1 MPLIRRTVRLYTFG
15 GLSLTDGTEVVAA
28 QRHRLALLA
37 LLAVAGERGCTR
49 DKLMAFLWPES
60 PIEAARHGLQQLLYY
75 LRRQAHG
82 ELFLGTDPLRLNPEA
97 IGSDVAE
104 FDAALAAGALSQA
117 VALYRGPFLDGFYLG
132 DSPAFES
139 WVEQE
144 LARLASAHAAALY
157 RLAHQAGAAEHH
169 TLEIAHWRELAA
181 ADPLSER
188 AATGLIRALA
198 AGGDWTAALQHA
210 RAHDARVRAELA
222 TPPAADLIALVERLR
237 AEYLLAAPVGLATGD
252 RGPEPRYRVERE
264 LGRGAAATVYLAR
277 DRKHDRP
284 VALKVL
290 NPGLAASL
298 SAKRFRREIAILARL
313 HHPHILT
320 LYDSDEEGRY
330 FVLPFVAGESLRQRL
345 AREVQLPLETALRIT
360 SQVAD
365 ALGYAHDRG
374 FVHRDIK
381 PENILLEGQH
391 AFVADFG
398 IAQVLEAAGGER
410 LSASGVALGTPAYM
424 SPEQGR
430 GSHHLDG
437 RSDVYSLACVLYEML
452 AGVPPFAGRSPQVI
466 LARHAADP
474 VPPVRTVC
482 PEVPVG
488 VEHALARAL
497 AKDPADR
504 WPSAAAFRDALRT

>member
-1 MPLIRRTVRLYTFG
+1 MPLIRRTVRLHTFG
-15 GLSLTDGTEVVAA
+15 GLGLTDGTEVVAP
-28 QRHRLALLA
+28 QRRRLALLA

-49 DKLMAFLWPES
+49 DKLMAYLWPES
-60 PIEAARHGLQQLLYY
+60 TSEAARHGLQQLLYY

-82 ELFLGTDPLRLNPEA
+82 ELFLGTDPLRLNAEA
-97 IGSDVAE
+97 ITSDVAE
-104 FDAALAAGALSQA
+104 FDAALAAGSLSEA
-117 VALYRGPFLDGFYLG
+117 VALYRGPFLDGFFLG
-132 DSPAFES
+132 DSAAFEE
-139 WVEQE
+139 WAAQE
-144 LARLASAHAAALY
+144 RSRLATAHAAALY
-157 RLAHQAGAAEHH
+157 RLARQAGAAEQH
-169 TLEIAHWRELAA
+169 TLEIAHWRALVS

-210 RAHDARVRAELA
+210 RAYEARLRAELP
-222 TPPAADLIALVERLR
+222 TPPAVSPIALVERLR
-237 AEYLLAAPVGLATGD
+237 AEHVVAAPPGPAAGNG
-252 RGPEPRYRVERE
+252 GPEPRYRVERE
-264 LGRGAAATVYLAR
+264 LGRGAAATVFLAH

-290 NPGLAASL
+290 NPDLAATL

-313 HHPHILT
+313 HHPHILP

-330 FVLPFVAGESLRQRL
+330 FVVPFVAGESLRQRL

-365 ALGYAHDRG
+365 ALGYAHECG

-381 PENILLEGQH
+381 PENVLLEGQH

-398 IAQVLEAAGGER
+398 IAHVLEAAGGER

-430 GSHHLDG
+430 GSRRLDG

-482 PEVPVG
+482 PEVPAG
-488 VEHALARAL
+488 VEHALVRAL

-504 WPSAAAFRDALRT
+504 WPSAAAFRGALRV

>member
-1 MPLIRRTVRLYTFG
+1 M
-15 GLSLTDGTEVVAA
+15 TDGTDVVAS
-28 QRHRLALLA
+28 QRHRLAFLA

-49 DKLMAFLWPES
+49 DKLMAYLWPES

-82 ELFLGTDPLRLNPEA
+82 DLFLGTDPVRLNPDA
-97 IGSDVAE
+97 ISSDVAE
-104 FDAALAAGALSQA
+104 FDAAVAAGALSEA
-117 VALYRGPFLDGFYLG
+117 VALYRGPFLDGFFLG
-132 DSPAFES
+132 DSPAFED

-144 LARLASAHAAALY
+144 RARLAMAHSAALY
-157 RLAHQAGAAEHH
+157 RLARRAGAAEQH

-188 AATGLIRALA
+188 AATGLIGALA
-198 AGGDWTAALQHA
+198 AGGDWTSAMRHA
-210 RAHDARVRAELA
+210 QAYDARVREELA

-237 AEYLLAAPVGLATGD
+237 AEHLMAAPARSVTGN
-252 RGPEPRYRVERE
+252 GGQEPRYRVERE
-264 LGRGAAATVYLAR
+264 LGRGAAATVFLAH

-290 NPGLAASL
+290 NPDLAATL

-313 HHPHILT
+313 HHPHILP

-330 FVLPFVAGESLRQRL
+330 LVFCSSWRVSRYGSAWRGRSSSRSK
-345 AREVQLPLETALRIT
+345 TALGIT

-365 ALGYAHDRG
+365 ALGYAHERG

-381 PENILLEGQH
+381 PENVLLEGQH

-410 LSASGVALGTPAYM
+410 LSAVGRRPGHAGLHESGAGAWQPPPGRPKRRLQSGLRALRDARRCASLCGGARLRSSWLATPPTRCRRFAP
-424 SPEQGR
+424 SAPR
-430 GSHHLDG
+430 
-437 RSDVYSLACVLYEML
+437 VP
-452 AGVPPFAGRSPQVI
+452 AGA
-466 LARHAADP
+466 
-474 VPPVRTVC
+474 
-482 PEVPVG
+482 
-488 VEHALARAL
+488 EHALARAL

>member
-1 MPLIRRTVRLYTFG
+1 
-15 GLSLTDGTEVVAA
+15 
-28 QRHRLALLA
+28 
-37 LLAVAGERGCTR
+37 
-49 DKLMAFLWPES
+49 MAHS
-60 PIEAARHGLQQLLYY
+60 
-75 LRRQAHG
+75 
-82 ELFLGTDPLRLNPEA
+82 
-97 IGSDVAE
+97 
-104 FDAALAAGALSQA
+104 
-117 VALYRGPFLDGFYLG
+117 
-132 DSPAFES
+132 
-139 WVEQE
+139 
-144 LARLASAHAAALY
+144 AALY
-157 RLAHQAGAAEHH
+157 GLARRAGAAEQH

-198 AGGDWTAALQHA
+198 VGGDWTSALQHA
-210 RAHDARVRAELA
+210 RAYDARVRAELA
-222 TPPAADLIALVERLR
+222 TPPAADPIALVERLR
-237 AEYLLAAPVGLATGD
+237 AEHLLAAPAGAAAGNGG
-252 RGPEPRYRVERE
+252 REPRYRVERE
-264 LGRGAAATVYLAR
+264 LGRGATATVFLAH

-290 NPGLAASL
+290 NPDLAASL
-298 SAKRFRREIAILARL
+298 SARRFQREIAILARL
-313 HHPHILT
+313 HHPHILP

-330 FVLPFVAGESLRQRL
+330 FVVPFVAGESLRQRL
-345 AREVQLPLETALRIT
+345 TREVQLPLETALRIT

-365 ALGYAHDRG
+365 ALGCAHERG

-381 PENILLEGQH
+381 PENVLLESDH

-398 IAQVLEAAGGER
+398 IARVLEAAGGER

-430 GSHHLDG
+430 GSRHVDG

-482 PEVPVG
+482 PEVPAG
-488 VEHALARAL
+488 VEHALVRAL

-504 WPSAAAFRDALRT
+504 WPSAAAFRDALRP

>member
-1 MPLIRRTVRLYTFG
+1 MALIRRTVRLHTFG
-15 GLSLTDGTEVVAA
+15 GLRLMDGTEVVAS
-28 QRHRLALLA
+28 QRHRLAVLA

-49 DKLMAFLWPES
+49 DKLMAYIWPES

-82 ELFLGTDPLRLNPEA
+82 DLFLGTDPVRLNPDA
-97 IGSDVAE
+97 ISSDVAE
-104 FDAALAAGALSQA
+104 FDAALAGGALSEA
-117 VALYRGPFLDGFYLG
+117 VALYRGPFLDGFYLS
-132 DSPAFES
+132 DSPAFED

-144 LARLASAHAAALY
+144 RARLASAHAAALY
-157 RLAHQAGAAEHH
+157 RLARQAGAAEQY

-181 ADPLSER
+181 SDPLSER
-188 AATGLIRALA
+188 AATGLIGALA
-198 AGGDWTAALQHA
+198 AGGDWSSAMRHA
-210 RAHDARVRAELA
+210 QTYNARVRAELA
-222 TPPAADLIALVERLR
+222 TAPATDLIALVERLR
-237 AEYLLAAPVGLATGD
+237 AEHLMAASARSASGD
-252 RGPEPRYRVERE
+252 GGQEQRYRVERE
-264 LGRGAAATVYLAR
+264 LGRGAAATVFLAH

-290 NPGLAASL
+290 NSDLAATL

-313 HHPHILT
+313 HHPHILP

-330 FVLPFVAGESLRQRL
+330 FVVPFVAGESLRQRL
-345 AREVQLPLETALRIT
+345 AREVELPIETALRIT

-365 ALGYAHDRG
+365 ALGYAHERG

-381 PENILLEGQH
+381 PENVLLDGQH

-430 GSHHLDG
+430 GSRRLDG

-452 AGVPPFAGRSPQVI
+452 AGVPPFPGRSPQVI

-482 PEVPVG
+482 PHVPAG
-488 VEHALARAL
+488 VERALVRAL
-497 AKDPADR
+497 AKDPAER
-504 WPSAAAFRDALRT
+504 WPSAAAFRDALRV